1 MLVQNLVNE
10 EDVLPD
16 GALHGDDES
25 LQGHLDGQ
33 HSTCG
38 LGSTQQHSLW
48 PHQFLSTKA
57 WKMWLQE
64 TSLQSYKTLPSCNF
78 FVVCNFLNIK
88 TLITIV
94 ILALDTDAFMDVFD
108 KAGDIDNVI
117 GSGRYDAKVIILVIL
132 VIWRTLACFDCHLK
146 VVDTH

>member
-1 MLVQNLVNE
+1 MASSVSFNKGL
-10 EDVLPD
+10 EDVVARDFSPVL
-16 GALHGDDES
+16 L
-25 LQGHLDGQ
+25 
-33 HSTCG
+33 
-38 LGSTQQHSLW
+38 
-48 PHQFLSTKA
+48 QFL
-57 WKMWLQE
+57 L
-64 TSLQSYKTLPSCNF
+64 
-78 FVVCNFLNIK
+78 VCNFPNIK